1 MKRRDILRALAALPI
16 LAPHARLLAQSGEAG
31 ASPSIN
37 LHISVAGKLPDP
49 AKVGRVVAAGPP
61 ASVLV
66 YCLAP
71 HTLLGWPFQL
81 APAAQGLM
89 AAAGFSLP
97 YLGRLAGRG
106 STLSLESLLALK
118 PDMVVDIGDVN
129 PYYESAAKSVQEQ
142 TGVPYVLLDGR
153 LNDSPAQLR
162 QAGHLLGQAERG
174 QQLALRAQVI
184 LDTAHQAAR
193 PRAKGLKAYLARGN
207 DGLETGMGQSIH
219 TEVLRLCGL
228 TVMGDEQT
236 DNRLGRISYEQL
248 LAWDPDILFAQDDAF
263 FELAKTQAPWSQ
275 LKAVKEGRLYRVP
288 ALPFGWLDGPPG
300 INRLAGVIWLNALL
314 EGSEAMPRMLAEL
327 QDFYSAFYGMSLDSE
342 QIKRLVQ
349 GLDPLGSTQ
358 SS

>member
-1 MKRRDILRALAALPI
+1 MKRRDIVRALAALP
-16 LAPHARLLAQSGEAG
+16 LVAPSARLQARSEQAG
-31 ASPSIN
+31 TSTPIS
-37 LHISVAGKLPDP
+37 LPVSVAGQLPDP
-49 AKVGRVVAAGPP
+49 AYVGRVVAAGPP

-81 APAAQGLM
+81 APAARSM
-89 AAAGFSLP
+89 MEAAGFSLP

-118 PDMVVDIGDVN
+118 PDMVLDIGDVN

-162 QAGHLLGQAERG
+162 QAGQILGQAERG
-174 QQLALRAQVI
+174 QQLALRAQAI
-184 LDTAHQAAR
+184 LDSAHQAASS
-193 PRAKGLKAYLARGN
+193 RAKGLKAYLARGN

-228 TVMGDEQT
+228 TVMGDEKT

-248 LAWDPDILFAQDDAF
+248 
-263 FELAKTQAPWSQ
+263 
-275 LKAVKEGRLYRVP
+275 
-288 ALPFGWLDGPPG
+288 
-300 INRLAGVIWLNALL
+300 
-314 EGSEAMPRMLAEL
+314 
-327 QDFYSAFYGMSLDSE
+327 
-342 QIKRLVQ
+342 
-349 GLDPLGSTQ
+349 
-358 SS
+358 